1 MNIQFKKDFRKQYK
15 KLSPK
20 LQKLFQERFSIFQ
33 SDPFDPILNSHSLA
47 GKYKKC
53 RSINVSGDLRAIY
66 TMQEDTVIFLVI
78 GTHSELYS

>member
-1 MNIQFKKDFRKQYK
+1 MTIQFKKDFRKQYK

-20 LQKLFQERFSIFQ
+20 LQKLFQERFRIFQ
-33 SDPFDPILNSHSLA
+33 DDPFGSILNNHSLA

-53 RSINVSGDLRAIY
+53 RSINISGDLRAIY
-66 TMQEDTVIFLVI
+66 TTERDTVIFLVI